1 MPFINL
7 REVRMG
13 NFRLGNVKVSLVKNQ
28 SLPL

>member
-13 NFRLGNVKVSLVKNQ
+13 NFHLGNVKVSLVKNQ
-28 SLPL
+28 SPL